1 MRTRRRP
8 VSLATAVAALAIAG
22 SAAAPA
28 SGGPPGA
35 GCPPGF
41 QLEPESILGEG
52 FVGKVVDVNNDDL
65 ICIRFLSGG
74 NIPQG
79 TFVFIDNLV
88 P

>member
-1 MRTRRRP
+1 MRTRRRL
-8 VSLATAVAALAIAG
+8 VALAIAVVALAVAG

-28 SGGPPGA
+28 SGGPPGT

-65 ICIRFLSGG
+65 ICIRFLTGG
-74 NIPQG
+74 NIPEG
-79 TFVFIDNLV
+79 AFVFIDNVV